1 MYTYSYFPG
10 CSLHG
15 TAKEYDHSLRLV
27 AGKLGVELQELEDWS
42 CCGATAAHSTDELL
56 ALALP
61 ARNLRLAGFSSWC
74 CVTRM
79 RLKHMTHGARSGRP
93 VMAARSRLS
102 AGRARASNSS
112 VLCAAV
118 APQQLQSSSSCS
130 STPSL
135 PATRRSEW
143 SYSLAVPWS
152 EQPGK

>member
-61 ARNLRLAGFSSWC
+61 ALNLLLAAMTGRPLLAP
-74 CVTRM
+74 CVMCFNRM
-79 RLKHMTHGARSGRP
+79 RVTQHQLENPARR
-93 VMAARSRLS
+93 RLR